1 MRFLTS
7 SSGVMTVP
15 MWFSKGGLKEVK
27 EAWEDGMKEPN
38 FEGLILRYEGDPK
51 SYKIKDISAKN
62 MANLLIEEDKKRLK
76 KYRRY
81 EIKGTSIFKGERTAT
96 RKHKLLLEHFKRTP
110 YELLNPREK
119 LYLRF
124 KTQHLHFTRYKHPHP
139 AIQQLKSELTTDSR
153 IKNMENSA
161 NDELLPIHYELFQGE
176 EIKGE
181 LKQ

>member
-1 MRFLTS
+1 
-7 SSGVMTVP
+7 
-15 MWFSKGGLKEVK
+15 
-27 EAWEDGMKEPN
+27 
-38 FEGLILRYEGDPK
+38 
-51 SYKIKDISAKN
+51 

-81 EIKGTSIFKGERTAT
+81 EIKGTSIFKGEKTAT